1 MFDIKITGGQ
11 VLDGTGCP
19 VAVLDVGITGDQI
32 KDMGNLAKAEAKL
45 TIPVSGKYV
54 CPGFIDAHSH
64 SDAYLLIEPS
74 APSKIFQG
82 ITTEIVGNC
91 GASAAPLVG
100 KYNMPADWLDQEY
113 PGKWNTVAEYRQ
125 LLGKMKP
132 APNVI
137 LLIGHKTLHVGVA
150 GYENRPL
157 SNSELCEAKKLLE
170 QSMEEGGH
178 GFSTGLIY
186 APAMFAS
193 REELVE
199 LAKVA
204 AKHDGI
210 YTSHMRSEG
219 THLLEA
225 IEETVSIGR
234 DAGLRVQISHF
245 KTSGRKNWP
254 LVDKAIRL
262 IRKARE
268 EGLEVAAD
276 RYPYTS
282 GYTDLDVVFPE
293 WAEEGGR
300 EVILSRLRNSS
311 ERKRLREDLRQAQS
325 ENDWSGITI
334 GSTNHPDNKKFQGML
349 LFDVAEKLGME
360 PVDTVLYFTESDEL
374 KTSAFF
380 GGMSEE
386 NMMKILAEP
395 YVMLGTDAS
404 LRAPEGPLSKD
415 YPHPRAYGSFPRF
428 LRMSLDGKTVPLPEA
443 VRKMTSLPAKQF
455 HIKDR
460 GIIAKGKKAD
470 IVIFD
475 TVKLRDISD
484 YSSPHQLSEG
494 IEYLIVNGILT
505 IAKGKMTGNRAGKM
519 L

>member
-1 MFDIKITGGQ
+1 MFDIKITDGQ

-19 VAVLDVGITGDQI
+19 AAVLDIGITGDQI
-32 KDMGNLAKAEAKL
+32 KDMGDLSKAEAKL
-45 TIPVSGKYV
+45 IISAAGKCV

-64 SDAYLLIEPS
+64 SDTYLLIEPS

-100 KYNMPADWLDQEY
+100 KYHMPADWLDKEY
-113 PGKWNTVAEYRQ
+113 PGKWNTVTEYRQ

-132 APNVI
+132 APNVV
-137 LLIGHKTLHVGVA
+137 LLIGHNTLRAGVA

-157 SNSELCEAKKLLE
+157 SDSELREAKKLLE

-219 THLLEA
+219 TYLLKA
-225 IEETVSIGR
+225 IEEAVSIGR
-234 DAGLRVQISHF
+234 DAGLRVQISHL

-282 GYTDLDVVFPE
+282 GCTDLDVIFPE
-293 WAEEGGR
+293 WAAEGGR

-311 ERKRLREDLRQAQS
+311 ERKRLREDLLKEQS

-334 GSTNHPDNKKFQGML
+334 GSTNHRDNKKFRGMP
-349 LFDVAEKLGME
+349 LFDIAKRLGME
-360 PVDTVLYFTESDEL
+360 PVDTVLYFAASDEL

-380 GGMSEE
+380 AGMSEE

-404 LRAPEGPLSKD
+404 LRALEGPLSKD

-428 LRMSLDGKTVPLPEA
+428 LRMSLDGKTVSLPEA
-443 VRKMTSLPAKQF
+443 VRKMTSLPAKHFQ
-455 HIKDR
+455 IKDR

-470 IVIFD
+470 IVVFD
-475 TVKLRDISD
+475 AVKLRDVSD
-484 YSSPHQLSEG
+484 YSVPHQLSKG
-494 IEYLIVNGILT
+494 IEYLIVNGVLT
-505 IAKGKMTGNRAGKM
+505 ITKGAITGSRAGKM